1 MVLDWEMHS
10 PSVSVIVPVRDGRRQ
25 LKSCLETLTRQ
36 GVAVNCE
43 IIVVD
48 DGSQDGS
55 AEVAIQQQGV
65 RVIRQGR
72 VGAAAAR
79 NRGVRESCGEVVVFT
94 DADCT
99 PEEHWMEWLTR
110 PIFRDGVS
118 GTVGQCLSDQQHWVA
133 RLAQEELAGRYERV
147 KKNEV

>member
-36 GVAVNCE
+36 GVAANCE

-72 VGAAAAR
+72 IGAAAAR
-79 NRGVRESCGEVVVFT
+79 NRGVRESCGEGRGVYQ
-94 DADCT
+94 
-99 PEEHWMEWLTR
+99 TR
-110 PIFRDGVS
+110 IVRRRSIGWS
-118 GTVGQCLSDQQHWVA
+118 GLPGLSFEMA
-133 RLAQEELAGRYERV
+133 FPAL
-147 KKNEV
+147 